1 MSRISRAEWTW
12 TAAASLLVLLLSS
25 APIIAG
31 YIAQTPEQIFNG
43 AVYDRLDYSVHLASI
58 QTGLRGS
65 WQYPLLHSSEQIP
78 PAYVKTFY
86 IAVGQAGRLLPLSA
100 GALYEVARWLF
111 GLWAL
116 LTMYAF
122 AARFV
127 WPVTLRRA
135 AFLFF
140 ALGSGLGWIMLV
152 SGWQPDPEVSPIDFW
167 LIDLYG
173 FFSLMVFPHFSAV
186 FALLWT
192 TALAFLEHWQT
203 GQWRWL
209 IVGVIAA
216 VLAQAVQPFAPLIV
230 DTALAGYAAWGWL
243 RQRRIVWRES
253 LALFVLA
260 VAQAP
265 LLIYSAIVFSHP
277 AWQSFSKQNITASP
291 SPVYYLLGLGLPGA
305 LAAWG
310 AWRLA
315 RREPGEVRLLLTWV
329 IGVMI
334 LIYLP
339 TQFQRRFTEAV
350 SGPLAVLAAVGLG
363 NGLLPGLRR
372 LNGLRRWLARVGYP
386 YRRARG
392 LVLTLAIVFALQSSL
407 YVAFGGALLGIT
419 RSPKLFD
426 SANVINA
433 VDWLGANSD
442 WQDTVFS
449 AERAGSIIP
458 ARIGHRVYLGHP
470 FETTEY
476 KAKTANVE
484 NFFSGA
490 MTDDERRALL
500 VECGCRYV
508 FYGPAEQELGNF
520 APPDFLRQVFA
531 NDSVTIYEVASGP

>member
-1 MSRISRAEWTW
+1 SEKIS
-12 TAAASLLVLLLSS
+12 
-25 APIIAG
+25 
-31 YIAQTPEQIFNG
+31 
-43 AVYDRLDYSVHLASI
+43 
-58 QTGLRGS
+58 
-65 WQYPLLHSSEQIP
+65 

-86 IAVGQAGRLLPLSA
+86 IAVGQAGRVLPLPA
-100 GALYEVARWLF
+100 PALYEVARWLF
-111 GLWAL
+111 GQWAL

-122 AARFV
+122 AARFL
-127 WPVTLRRA
+127 WPVALRRA
-135 AFLFF
+135 AFLIF
-140 ALGSGLGWIMLV
+140 ALGSGLGWIMLI

-419 RSPKLFD
+419 RSSKLFD
-426 SANVINA
+426 SVDVINA

-442 WQDTVFS
+442 WQDTVLS
-449 AERAGSIIP
+449 AERTGSIIP
-458 ARIGHRVYLGHP
+458 ARIGHRVYL
-470 FETTEY
+470 
-476 KAKTANVE
+476 
-484 NFFSGA
+484 
-490 MTDDERRALL
+490 
-500 VECGCRYV
+500 
-508 FYGPAEQELGNF
+508 
-520 APPDFLRQVFA
+520 
-531 NDSVTIYEVASGP
+531 

>member
-12 TAAASLLVLLLSS
+12 AVAASLLVLLLSS
-25 APIIAG
+25 APIVAG

-43 AVYDRLDYSVHLASI
+43 AVYDRPDYSVHLASI

-86 IAVGQAGRLLPLSA
+86 IAIGQVGRLLPLSA
-100 GALYEVARWLF
+100 GTLYEVARWLF

-116 LTMYAF
+116 LTMYVF
-122 AARFV
+122 AARFL
-127 WPVTLRRA
+127 WPVTLRRT

-152 SGWQPDPEVSPIDFW
+152 LGWQPDPEVSPIDFW

-192 TALAFLEHWQT
+192 AVLALLEHWQT
-203 GQWRWL
+203 GQGRWL
-209 IVGVIAA
+209 AVGVIMA
-216 VLAQAVQPFAPLIV
+216 VLAEAIQPFAPLIV
-230 DTALAGYAAWGWL
+230 DTALAGYVVWGWV
-243 RQRRIVWRES
+243 RQRRIVWREFVT
-253 LALFVLA
+253 LAVLA

-277 AWQSFSKQNITASP
+277 VWQSFSKQNITASP
-291 SPVYYLLGLGLPGA
+291 SPIYYLLGLGLPGA

-315 RREPGEVRLLLTWV
+315 RRESSEARVLLTWA

-350 SGPLAVLAAVGLG
+350 MGPLAVLAAVGLC
-363 NGLLPGLRR
+363 NGLLPYLRR
-372 LNGLRRWLARVGYP
+372 LSGLRQWLARVGYP

-392 LVLTLAIVFALQSSL
+392 LALTLAVVFALQSSL

-442 WQDTVFS
+442 WQDTAFS

-484 NFFSGA
+484 SFFSGA
-490 MTDDERRALL
+490 MGDDDRRALL
-500 VECGCRYV
+500 AECGCRYI
-508 FYGPAEQELGNF
+508 FYGPAEQELGSF
-520 APPDFLRQVFA
+520 APPDLLRQVFA
-531 NDSVTIYEVASGP
+531 NDSVTIYEVMRGP